1 MLIKNFY
8 NLYDGLGKTR
18 RSLRK
23 KNWQGIFTYL
33 FAYLFLV
40 LFFFYSIKDTIAA
53 VNSSVAD
60 NKILSIDDRVEIVW
74 DRYCEAKLYK
84 KCLRFL
90 KNYHN

>member
-40 LFFFYSIKDTIAA
+40 LFFFYSIKDTM
-53 VNSSVAD
+53 
-60 NKILSIDDRVEIVW
+60 LQ
-74 DRYCEAKLYK
+74 
-84 KCLRFL
+84 
-90 KNYHN
+90 